1 MSKNQFLVTFLAKK
15 KKKTERKKR
24 LRVDEESR
32 RLVGTSSQCS
42 EDV

>member
-15 KKKTERKKR
+15 KKERKKR

-32 RLVGTSSQCS
+32 RLVGTSAQCS